1 MRSCF
6 ELFFSYWYEYN
17 EVYDLITSSPD
28 FKVVEKEPSKNISFI
43 TCIENQNDFSDIF
56 KELEDSMLF
65 RELINKFA
73 TIPKFKLEKGRLSLQ
88 KYRRWL

>member
-43 TCIENQNDFSDIF
+43 TCIENQKDFSDIF
-56 KELEDSMLF
+56 KELEDSDMTPIF
-65 RELINKFA
+65 RTSFEANF
-73 TIPKFKLEKGRLSLQ
+73 R
-88 KYRRWL
+88 